1 MQQITN
7 LCKTFPGLGSPS
19 KAAKEYGF
27 FHPDFWDSL
36 EGEDLFQFDLDCLSE
51 HNRIEIEQMEMS
63 QKDNEFKSK
72 HPGAENYPDMA
83 TRWDKAKAAAGQK

>member
-7 LCKTFPGLGSPS
+7 LCKTFPGLVSPS

-27 FHPDFWDSL
+27 FHPDFWASL
-36 EGEDLFQFDLDCLSE
+36 NGEDLFQLDLDCLSE
-51 HNRIEIEQMEMS
+51 HNRLEIEQMEKS
-63 QKDNEFKSK
+63 QKDNDFKSK

-83 TRWDKAKAAAGQK
+83 TRWEKAEAAACQK